1 MLCDH
6 TAIVGVMKQT
16 NKATGELQ
24 ESEIKF
30 GKEALPDE
38 DGPAGGAGG
47 LAALIAAQQKM
58 MAQGGGFGF
67 DIDYDEEEELGGGGG
82 AEEEPMFS

>member
-6 TAIVGVMKQT
+6 TAIVGVMKQA

-38 DGPAGGAGG
+38 QEAGGRGAGG
-47 LAALIAAQQKM
+47 LAALIAA
-58 MAQGGGFGF
+58 
-67 DIDYDEEEELGGGGG
+67 
-82 AEEEPMFS
+82 

>member
-38 DGPAGGAGG
+38 QDAAGGGAGG

-58 MAQGGGFGF
+58 MAGGGGFGF
-67 DIDYDEEEELGGGGG
+67 DIDYGEEEE
-82 AEEEPMFS
+82 EYRP

>member
-1 MLCDH
+1 MARQKELSLQYQVLCDH

-38 DGPAGGAGG
+38 
-47 LAALIAAQQKM
+47 
-58 MAQGGGFGF
+58 
-67 DIDYDEEEELGGGGG
+67 
-82 AEEEPMFS
+82 